1 MKASSTKTEEQEQE
15 AETETTTDL
24 FSFLETLPRTSLLA
38 LYEDPTQGQ
47 FAAKTTLQKLPEL
60 ARQITIRLSVCGG
73 AFPYDKCADWS
84 SSQNKRDVKLA
95 LSRMEALCVINPVPV
110 LLANDA
116 DDTTAQDVET
126 ELLLGN
132 MNSNKQQKEKRKKQ
146 KSKAGKKFILDNID
160 PKGIIQLSPPFQ
172 KAIKVALTS
181 ITPAPYPELSNEEL
195 ERFINLET
203 NNGNGNSINNYNG
216 NMAEEKEKKYPNQA
230 PTPTQLET
238 FTQKRWDSVLHYLVG
253 TDDSNYEDPPE
264 AIQHFL
270 QETGLMQEDP
280 DYRGKHVAPLI
291 ISSKGYEF
299 MLQDVIVQ
307 VWQFIL
313 KYIKKMAGAQ
323 VKVNTAV
330 DQQEAARKEALLFLI
345 CLSYC
350 KVGKGY
356 PAGALTK
363 RTKKIMKEW
372 SYFGLLYICKIG
384 GALIFFPTRVAVN
397 LVVGGLT
404 DGIGSA
410 AGSASEST
418 SLAALSSSAAATR
431 VLENALEAPI
441 PSKNHIAIIVQ
452 TNFQVC
458 AYTTSSLHVSMLG
471 LFCDVTTFRRLP
483 NVIFYRITRDS
494 VKGAFKLGIEA
505 RQILRFL
512 KMHAH
517 PRLRT
522 GDQPLIPGN
531 VEDQIILWDR
541 ERSRVR
547 MNEVYSLQCQN
558 GKEFDAVRQYAQDH
572 DAFGWGSELK
582 LRIMVNYDKG
592 EQIYAFVRRWRS
604 AQMKKREA
612 RDTGM

>member
-1 MKASSTKTEEQEQE
+1 MKASSTKKEEQEQE